1 MRPRD
6 ARIGYLEREFEER
19 RREIRAIGEKI
30 TMAPSTEERV
40 EELEAKVRELEA
52 LTRGLTDEMLDL
64 KSIVMKL
71 SARADERRV
80 PPPIRT
86 PIATGQKDQPAQGRA
101 GEKNLELI
109 MQADGTLK
117 PEPRT
122 NESLIIAS
130 GRYMPKGSKKAE
142 EREGSPLIYA
152 TDDDG
157 ATDDAVVIK
166 KKK

>member
-1 MRPRD
+1 
-6 ARIGYLEREFEER
+6 
-19 RREIRAIGEKI
+19 
-30 TMAPSTEERV
+30 MAPSTEERI

-71 SARADERRV
+71 SARAEDRRV
-80 PPPIRT
+80 PPPVRM
-86 PIATGQKDQPAQGRA
+86 PIATGQRETSGLEKGSD
-101 GEKNLELI
+101 KNLVPI
-109 MQADGTLK
+109 MQSDGTLK

-142 EREGSPLIYA
+142 ERDGSPLIYA

-157 ATDDAVVIK
+157 ASDDAVVIK